1 MYTIISK
8 TIKKR
13 VKPIML
19 VQRVKTK
26 IKELIEKKGM
36 SIYEVAKKSELTEAC
51 IRNWYTKRNY
61 TPSPEAIEKICNTFN
76 ITEAE
81 LMLREDEELVSVSEE
96 ERDLLKGWL
105 LLSDSQKKL
114 VKMQIDAFLDL

>member
-1 MYTIISK
+1 MYTIIGK

-36 SIYEVAKKSELTEAC
+36 SIYEVAKKSDLTEAC

-61 TPSPEAIEKICNTFN
+61 TPSLEAIEKICNTFN

>member
-1 MYTIISK
+1 MFTLLD
-8 TIKKR
+8 R
-13 VKPIML
+13 V
-19 VQRVKTK
+19 
-26 IKELIEKKGM
+26 
-36 SIYEVAKKSELTEAC
+36 
-51 IRNWYTKRNY
+51 KRNY
-61 TPSPEAIEKICNTFN
+61 TPSLEAIEKICNTFN

-96 ERDLLKGWL
+96 ERDLFKGWL

>member
-1 MYTIISK
+1 
-8 TIKKR
+8 
-13 VKPIML
+13 ML

-36 SIYEVAKKSELTEAC
+36 SIYEVAKKSDLTEAC

-61 TPSPEAIEKICNTFN
+61 TPSLEAIEKICNTFN

-81 LMLREDEELVSVSEE
+81 LMLREDEELVSVGEE

>member
-1 MYTIISK
+1 MYTTISK

-36 SIYEVAKKSELTEAC
+36 SIYEVAKKSDLTEAC

-61 TPSPEAIEKICNTFN
+61 TPSLEAIEKICNTFN

-81 LMLREDEELVSVSEE
+81 LMLMEDEELVSVGEE

>member
-36 SIYEVAKKSELTEAC
+36 SIYEVAKKSDLTEAC

-61 TPSPEAIEKICNTFN
+61 TPSLEAIEKICNTFN

>member
-36 SIYEVAKKSELTEAC
+36 SIYEVAKKSDLTEAC

-61 TPSPEAIEKICNTFN
+61 TPSLEAIEKICNTFN

-81 LMLREDEELVSVSEE
+81 LMLREDEDLVAVSEE

-105 LLSDSQKKL
+105 MLNDSQKKL